1 MTDKSE
7 EEQEEE
13 TDLSPEAQ
21 ISLNLAGHLCEDLI
35 NFIEQQNINM
45 PPEHHETVKL
55 FACLMGSALYH
66 KVIIKDLKDDIK
78 EKNLDEAVY
87 GLLNQFINDPDIELS
102 KHIKH

>member
-13 TDLSPEAQ
+13 AE
-21 ISLNLAGHLCEDLI
+21 ISLNSAGHLCEDLI
-35 NFIEQQNINM
+35 NFIEEQTINI
-45 PPEHHETVKL
+45 PPEHHEKVKL

-66 KVIIKDLKDDIK
+66 KGIIKDLNDDIK

-87 GLLNQFINDPDIELS
+87 ELLNQFINDPDIELS
-102 KHIKH
+102 NHMKH

>member
-13 TDLSPEAQ
+13 TE
-21 ISLNLAGHLCEDLI
+21 ISLDLAGHLCADLI
-35 NFIEQQNINM
+35 NFIEQQTINM

-55 FACLMGSALYH
+55 FSCLMCSALYH
-66 KVIIKDLKDDIK
+66 KVIIKDLNDDIK

-102 KHIKH
+102 KHMKH